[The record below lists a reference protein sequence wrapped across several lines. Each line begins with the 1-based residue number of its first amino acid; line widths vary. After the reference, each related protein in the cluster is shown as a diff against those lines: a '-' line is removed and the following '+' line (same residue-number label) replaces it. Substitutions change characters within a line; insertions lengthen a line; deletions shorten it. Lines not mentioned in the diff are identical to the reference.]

1 MVDLSKFLPV
11 YFEESEE
18 KLVLLE
24 SGLGQLAAG
33 KDAGVLEQTI
43 RAVHSI
49 KGSSGTFGFD
59 EVCDLAWAVEDV
71 LRHAAKGQL
80 ALDAG
85 NIELCSEAANLL
97 REAIGKY
104 RDKEDLPIEI
114 MQRLAGRLRAALAV

>member
-18 KLVLLE
+18 KLALLE
-24 SGLGQLAAG
+24 SGLCQLAAV

-59 EVCDLAWAVEDV
+59 EVCELAWAIEDV
-71 LRHAAKGQL
+71 LRHAANGQM
-80 ALDAG
+80 ALEAEK
-85 NIELCSEAANLL
+85 IELCVEATDLL
-97 REAIGKY
+97 REAIGKH
-104 RDKEDLPIEI
+104 RDKEDLPIEV
-114 MQRLAGRLRAALAV
+114 MQRLADRLKAAVAV

>member
-24 SGLGQLAAG
+24 SGLHQFAAAE
-33 KDAGVLEQTI
+33 DAGVLEQTI

-59 EVCDLAWAVEDV
+59 EVCELAWAIEDV
-71 LRHAAKGQL
+71 LRHAANGQL
-80 ALDAG
+80 TLEAG
-85 NIELCSEAANLL
+85 KIELCLEAANLL
-97 REAIGKY
+97 REAIGRH
-104 RDKEDLPIEI
+104 RDKEDLPIEV
-114 MQRLAGRLRAALAV
+114 MQCLAGRLKAAVTV